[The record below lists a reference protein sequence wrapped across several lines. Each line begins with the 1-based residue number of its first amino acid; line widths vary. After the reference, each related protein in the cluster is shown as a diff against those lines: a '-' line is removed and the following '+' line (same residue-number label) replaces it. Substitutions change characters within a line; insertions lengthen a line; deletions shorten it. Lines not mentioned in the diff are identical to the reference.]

1 MVDVFFAADN
11 SIVSVS
17 QATARE
23 WLKQGK
29 GSKGKGKGKAAAK
42 QPEKEKEKEKPAKTI
57 QKGKEKEGKAG
68 KAVTNPNP
76 GRASRNK

>member
-29 GSKGKGKGKAAAK
+29 GIKGKGKGKAAAK